1 MHKQELRTQL
11 LSRVAT
17 QALSVS
23 LAVLATL
30 GVLMADTVLK
40 QRDFEGQIRLSICG
54 PDAKGKSEVK
64 DTLTASIRFP
74 FSVADL
80 ASGKTI
86 RSDFVWSGRTAKG
99 ASFRVRLVGQG
110 QSTFDPASGA
120 IEQRLPL
127 ELEVN
132 GKKESFQLALT
143 TEQVRTE
150 IGTLNG
156 SRVRISG
163 NVGDLTLVG
172 QSFVR
177 QASTTTQTGKI
188 DRFAPDES
196 SSAAK
201 KDNILAVVAE
211 IKGRV
216 IAR

>member
-1 MHKQELRTQL
+1 MV
-11 LSRVAT
+11 SRFAGRAL
-17 QALSVS
+17 ALS
-23 LAVLATL
+23 LVLVTAIGAL
-30 GVLMADTVLK
+30 VADTVIK
-40 QRDFEGQIRLSICG
+40 QRDFEGQIKLSICG
-54 PDAKGKSEVK
+54 PDGKGGSEVK
-64 DTLTASIRFP
+64 DTLSSSIRFP
-74 FSVADL
+74 FTVADV

-86 RSDFVWSGRTAKG
+86 RSDFIWSGRTAKG

-110 QSTFDPASGA
+110 QSTFDPSNGA

-132 GKKESFQLALT
+132 GKKEAFQLLLT
-143 TEQVRTE
+143 TEQVRTQ
-150 IGTLNG
+150 IGPLSG

-177 QASTTTQTGKI
+177 QPIVVTTGKFE
-188 DRFAPDES
+188 RFAPEQPG
-196 SSAAK
+196 SAGK